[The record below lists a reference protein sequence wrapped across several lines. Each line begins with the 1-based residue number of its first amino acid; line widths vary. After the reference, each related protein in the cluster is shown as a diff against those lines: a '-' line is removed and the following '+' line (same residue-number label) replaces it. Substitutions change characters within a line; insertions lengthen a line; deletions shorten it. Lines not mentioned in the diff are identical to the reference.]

1 MEIKNLDEIFES
13 LKIKSEEVNNKIN
26 YIKNLDNSRLQ
37 IDMDI
42 LTKLKNLTDNINIV
56 NDNLEDLKME
66 LLNIQITN
74 LTADEKENLRNYNFQ
89 KIFSKTFLP
98 LMLYLRVSMES

>member
-1 MEIKNLDEIFES
+1 
-13 LKIKSEEVNNKIN
+13 
-26 YIKNLDNSRLQ
+26 
-37 IDMDI
+37 
-42 LTKLKNLTDNINIV
+42 
-56 NDNLEDLKME
+56 ME

>member
-13 LKIKSEEVNNKIN
+13 LKIKSDEVNEKIN
-26 YIKNLDNSRLQ
+26 YIKNLDNSNLM
-37 IDMDI
+37 IDIDI
-42 LTKLKNLTDNINIV
+42 LNKLKNLTDNINIV

>member
-13 LKIKSEEVNNKIN
+13 LKIKSDDLNQKLN
-26 YIKNLDNSRLQ
+26 YIRNLDNSKLQ
-37 IDMDI
+37 IDIDI

-56 NDNLEDLKME
+56 NDSLEDIKME
-66 LLNIQITN
+66 LLNIQNTN
-74 LTADEKENLRNYNFQ
+74 LTAEEKENLRNYNFQ

>member
-13 LKIKSEEVNNKIN
+13 LKTKSDEVNEKIN
-26 YIKNLDNSRLQ
+26 YIKNLDNSKLM
-37 IDMDI
+37 IDIDI
-42 LTKLKNLTDNINIV
+42 LNKLKNLTDNINIV

>member
-13 LKIKSEEVNNKIN
+13 LKIKSDEVNEKIN
-26 YIKNLDNSRLQ
+26 YIKNLDNSKLM
-37 IDMDI
+37 IDIDI
-42 LTKLKNLTDNINIV
+42 LNKLKNLTDNINIV